1 VSESYLW
8 FYFPLV
14 LAIMAVLEICRH
26 DEPKVIVKK
35 SLINA
40 GILTAVLG
48 LGAIV
53 LHVLGEYL

>member
-26 DEPKVIVKK
+26 DEPAVIVKK
-35 SLINA
+35 TLLNA
-40 GILTAVLG
+40 GILTGVL
-48 LGAIV
+48 LVGALV

>member
-26 DEPKVIVKK
+26 DDPKVIVKR
-35 SLINA
+35 SLINC
-40 GILTAVLG
+40 GILTGVLAA
-48 LGAIV
+48 GAIV
-53 LHVLGEYL
+53 LHIMGEFM